1 MDHINN
7 MNNDMKTS
15 QRLNSHVADKTD
27 KLTGKSVIMDAQFV
41 PNLSN
46 LSKLPVLTNDSF
58 HTTLPHCSGF
68 PCHRKTCNKIRTDKD
83 IVAGKKKRLELIMC
97 ETE

>member
-41 PNLSN
+41 PNLLTS
-46 LSKLPVLTNDSF
+46 LSFLCSRMTVFT
-58 HTTLPHCSGF
+58 PHCRTAQAFPATERRVIKSGLTRILF
-68 PCHRKTCNKIRTDKD
+68 L
-83 IVAGKKKRLELIMC
+83 GKKRDLN
-97 ETE
+97 